1 MAEFKIRRA
10 EAADVNGIAQ
20 VMELAR
26 RTMENGEWF
35 AADDGLWIENH
46 IERQGFTMVAEV
58 KKEQGAGEIAGFFII
73 AFPDT
78 GEENLG
84 RELHLTDSQ
93 LSLVAHMDSVCVRPR
108 YRGNHL
114 QGRLLEAAEREL
126 LGLPQQYFLCTVHPD
141 NHASLNTMLGHGYVI
156 VATREKYHGRLRHI
170 LYKKKEV
177 CISSR
182 PNVLVSACL
191 LGAHCRYNEKGV
203 VEDKVFAW
211 MEKANLIPVCPEIL
225 GGLPTPREPA
235 ERVGERV
242 VTVNGRDVT
251 RQYQKGARET
261 LALARLYGC
270 RCGILKERSP
280 SCGSGMIYD
289 GSHTGTLTK
298 GDGVTAELLKAN
310 GILVLGESAV
320 SQKEDLCRQGKNEEM
335 ENKNKIQDFVD
346 DGQNL

>member
-1 MAEFKIRRA
+1 MTEFKIRRGRM
-10 EAADVNGIAQ
+10 ADVEGIAG
-20 VMELAR
+20 VMELTR

-35 AADDGLWIENH
+35 VADDRLWIENH

-58 KKEQGAGEIAGFFII
+58 KNEQGAGEIAAFFIV

-78 GEENLG
+78 DEGNLG
-84 RELHLTDSQ
+84 RELHWTEDR
-93 LSLVAHMDSVCVRPR
+93 LSLVAHMDSACVRPE
-108 YRGNHL
+108 YRGHHL

-126 LGLPQQYFLCTVHPD
+126 LLFPHQYLFCTVHPD
-141 NHASLNTMLGHGYVI
+141 NLASLKTMLGHGYVI
-156 VATREKYHGRLRHI
+156 VATKEKYHGRLRHI
-170 LYKKKEV
+170 LYKKKETG
-177 CISSR
+177 ILFR

-191 LGAHCRYNEKGV
+191 LGVHCRYNEKGA
-203 VEDKVFAW
+203 VEEHVAAW

-242 VTVNGRDVT
+242 VTANGRDVT
-251 RQYQKGARET
+251 RQYQKGAEET

-289 GSHTGTLTK
+289 GSHSGTLTK
-298 GDGVTAELLKAN
+298 GDGVTAALLKAQ
-310 GILVLGESAV
+310 GILVFGETDC
-320 SQKEDLCRQGKNEEM
+320 KKNLWRY
-335 ENKNKIQDFVD
+335 F
-346 DGQNL
+346 